1 MLISLLPDA
10 PESSVTALANNKP
23 IKGQSITLQCTVEA
37 KPVQTA
43 VRWYK
48 SRSTITSGGR
58 LQISSDQ
65 LQLTIDSLTTDDDG
79 DYSCIA
85 TNAIGEGT
93 SKAVYKMEVLCK

>member
-1 MLISLLPDA
+1 M
-10 PESSVTALANNKP
+10 
-23 IKGQSITLQCTVEA
+23 EA

-48 SRSTITSGGR
+48 SGRIITSGGR

-65 LQLTIDSLTTDDDG
+65 LQLTIDLLITDDDA
-79 DYSCIA
+79 DYSCTA

-93 SKAVYKMEVLCK
+93 SIAAYQMKVLCKLLQFYLVHFVSLFFS

>member
-1 MLISLLPDA
+1 M
-10 PESSVTALANNKP
+10 
-23 IKGQSITLQCTVEA
+23 EA
-37 KPVQTA
+37 KPTQTA

-48 SRSTITSGGR
+48 GGVTITSGGR

-85 TNAIGEGT
+85 TNAVGEGT
-93 SKAVYKMEVLCK
+93 SKASYKMVVLCKLL